1 MLKSN
6 SSTPPRNQP
15 GRSSLLRT
23 ALPRGF
29 LNVTQGQVVPYWESN
44 RCIGPGSLIRRV
56 FQSLHFKIASG
67 VIGTVLLLSTIYF
80 VWDYRHYKAQLLQE
94 AKSASGGVA
103 QVTLNSLL
111 QLSMLG
117 NHPELLQR
125 ATETLARE
133 SAVDRISILDLTG
146 QVRFSSDKKLLGR
159 RFSLEEPGCR
169 GCHSSGRV
177 SPRSAFLE
185 LSGEPILRH
194 AGLIPNS
201 QECRPC
207 HSSGEDRLGVLLV
220 DFSTAEFDQK
230 ANTVFREKLWKAG
243 LALFAILLVLGV
255 LLNRVVIIRIRR
267 LTELVSGIGSNQD
280 ASRFEA
286 LEGPDEIGRL
296 AQSFREMTGSL
307 KKHCDAL
314 EEKEKIRV
322 SLLERLVQSQEEER
336 RAISLELHDELGQS
350 LSALLLSFQTDLG
363 SGDSR
368 APGAVKEISEAEA
381 DEIEARVRKLIDTVH
396 SLAWRM
402 RPSILDDYGLDSAL
416 RRYIEETARTTNL
429 QLGYKQIPPEGFGR
443 LPSWL
448 EVTLYRIAQEGI
460 TNVIRHAEATQASLI
475 LIRNDSEIRLL
486 LEDNGRGFNPTEI
499 VPSSEHGLGLLGM
512 QERTNLC
519 GGSFKVE
526 SGQNKGTTVRVSIPL
541 DRKD

>member
-1 MLKSN
+1 
-6 SSTPPRNQP
+6 
-15 GRSSLLRT
+15 
-23 ALPRGF
+23 
-29 LNVTQGQVVPYWESN
+29 
-44 RCIGPGSLIRRV
+44 V

-67 VIGTVLLLSTIYF
+67 VIGTILLLSTIYF
-80 VWDYRHYKAQLLQE
+80 VGDYRYYRAQLLQE
-94 AKSASGGVA
+94 AKRASEGVA

-111 QLSMLG
+111 QLAMLG
-117 NHPELLQR
+117 NHPELLQG

-133 SAVDRISILDLTG
+133 SEVDRIMILDRSSR
-146 QVRFSSDKKLLGR
+146 VRFSSDRGILGR
-159 RFSLEEPGCR
+159 QFSLDEPGCK
-169 GCHSSGRV
+169 GCHLNERV
-177 SPRSAFLE
+177 LPRSEFLE
-185 LSGEPILRH
+185 LAGEPILRH
-194 AGLIPNS
+194 AEAIPNS
-201 QECRPC
+201 PQCRPC

-220 DFSTAEFDQK
+220 DFSTAGFNQK
-230 ANTVFREKLWKAG
+230 AHTVLRDMLWKAG
-243 LALFAILLVLGV
+243 LALIAILLVLGV
-255 LLNRVVIIRIRR
+255 LLNRVVITRIRR
-267 LTELVSGIGSNQD
+267 LTELVSDIVPNQD

-296 AQSFREMTGSL
+296 ARSFREMTTNL
-307 KKHCDAL
+307 KRHCDAL
-314 EEKEKIRV
+314 EEKEKIRL
-322 SLLERLVQSQEEER
+322 SLLERLVHSQEEER

-350 LSALLLSFQTDLG
+350 LSALLLSFQTDLC
-363 SGDSR
+363 SGNSR
-368 APGAVKEISEAEA
+368 ERGTAIEISEAKA

-396 SLAWRM
+396 GLAWRM

-416 RRYIEETARTTNL
+416 RRYIEETARTTSL

-475 LIRNDSEIRLL
+475 LIRSDSEIRLL

-499 VPSSEHGLGLLGM
+499 VPSSDHGLGLLGM
-512 QERTNLC
+512 QERASLC

-541 DRKD
+541 DRKN

>member
-1 MLKSN
+1 
-6 SSTPPRNQP
+6 
-15 GRSSLLRT
+15 
-23 ALPRGF
+23 
-29 LNVTQGQVVPYWESN
+29 
-44 RCIGPGSLIRRV
+44 LIRRV

-67 VIGTVLLLSTIYF
+67 VIGTVLLLSTVYF
-80 VWDYRHYKAQLLQE
+80 VWDYGYYKAQLLQE
-94 AKSASGGVA
+94 AKRASDGVA
-103 QVTLNSLL
+103 RITLNSLV

-117 NHPELLQR
+117 EHPELLQG
-125 ATETLARE
+125 ATETLALE
-133 SAVDRISILDLTG
+133 SAVERISILDLTG

-159 RFSLEEPGCR
+159 RFSLEEPGCG
-169 GCHSSGRV
+169 GCHLSGRI

-194 AGLIPNS
+194 VELIPNA
-201 QECRPC
+201 QECRSC
-207 HSSGEDRLGVLLV
+207 HSSGENRLGVLLV

-230 ANTVFREKLWKAG
+230 ANAFLKEKLWKAG
-243 LALFAILLVLGV
+243 LALFTILLVLGV
-255 LLNRVVIIRIRR
+255 LMNRVVIIRIRR

-280 ASRFEA
+280 TSRFEA

-296 AQSFREMTGSL
+296 ARSFREMTTSL
-307 KKHCDAL
+307 TRHCEAL

-322 SLLERLVQSQEEER
+322 SLLERLVHSQEEER

-350 LSALLLSFQTDLG
+350 LSALLLSFQTDLNG
-363 SGDSR
+363 GNSR
-368 APGAVKEISEAEA
+368 VPGAAVEISEAEA
-381 DEIEARVRKLIDTVH
+381 DGIEARVGKLIDTVH
-396 SLAWRM
+396 RLAWRM

-416 RRYIEETARTTNL
+416 RRYVEETARTTSL
-429 QLGYKQIPPEGFGR
+429 RLGYKQIPPEGFGR
-443 LPSWL
+443 LPAWL

-460 TNVIRHAEATQASLI
+460 TNVIRHAEATQANLI
-475 LIRNDSEIRLL
+475 LIRSDSEIRLL

-541 DRKD
+541 DRQN